1 MTALTSVK
9 KGAVLMKIYDISM
22 EIRNDMMV
30 YKNQEQRRPRL
41 EQTRKIHEEGV
52 NESTLHINLHT
63 GTHMDAQRH
72 VLENGST
79 IEDIDLNKCITP
91 CKVLDFTHLNDCISK
106 EELMKKNIQKDD
118 FILLKTRNSFREDF
132 DFEFVYLNS
141 DGAEY
146 LQETGIKGVGID
158 SLGIERGQPGHMTH
172 KALLSK
178 DIVILEGLR
187 LKDIEEGEYILCALP
202 LKLRGGDGSPV
213 RACLI
218 RL

>member
-1 MTALTSVK
+1 
-9 KGAVLMKIYDISM
+9 MKIYDISM

-30 YKNQEQRRPRL
+30 YKNQEMRRPWL
-41 EQTRKIHEEGV
+41 EQTRQIQADGV

-63 GTHMDAQRH
+63 GTHMDAKWH

-79 IEDIDLNKCITP
+79 IEEIDLNKCITW
-91 CKVLDFTHLNDCISK
+91 CKVLDFTHVKNCITK

-118 FILLKTRNSFREDF
+118 FILLKTKNSYSDEFNFRYIYVNHE
-132 DFEFVYLNS
+132 
-141 DGAEY
+141 GAEY
-146 LQETGIKGVGID
+146 LQEKGIKGVGID
-158 SLGIERGQPGHMTH
+158 SLGIERDQPGHPTH
-172 KALLSK
+172 KSLLMK

-187 LKDIEEGEYILCALP
+187 LRDIEEGEYILCAPP
-202 LKLRGGDGSPV
+202 LKIKGGDGSPV